1 MVAPLVFN
9 DTPKKPVVTASA
21 PKPLDFGGVNP
32 SPKQPTH
39 SNKLAFGESEDSR
52 RGSPENALAALQV
65 GAPKALD
72 FGSIPSQ
79 AKPPAPVK
87 ASGPVQTRA
96 SFIDPSDSDVPHVLK
111 LMETANPTLFCDPT
125 RRMKAEVQV
134 KQLLPLTIN
143 VVLTWGDK
151 PLSFLASQ
159 TTSVTNLVREISNM
173 RAYELIEEAQKALVA
188 TPTLFQ
194 RLKGEDH
201 VLLFKPKLAVIR
213 SNIGR
218 WLSEADRLINDA
230 TRTETQMTTCMATF
244 GAVLTFLGQ
253 IPDNSL
259 EMASNQRRMTLQQ
272 AAMQAQSLVLQ
283 VDQQRKSLYTLKNA
297 LDAFLDVQLP
307 AYETAKSV
315 R

>member
-1 MVAPLVFN
+1 MTAPLVFN
-9 DTPKKPVVTASA
+9 EQPKKPVVTTGAS
-21 PKPLDFGGVNP
+21 KPLDFGGVKTP
-32 SPKQPTH
+32 STSQGQTARLVFGDTPRPRQQPVP
-39 SNKLAFGESEDSR
+39 D
-52 RGSPENALAALQV
+52 AAPRV
-65 GAPKALD
+65 VKPAPLD
-72 FGSIPSQ
+72 FSSVPTR
-79 AKPPAPVK
+79 AAPVVPPPVP
-87 ASGPVQTRA
+87 AGPVQTRA
-96 SFIDPSDSDVPHVLK
+96 AFIDHTDSDVPLVMK
-111 LMETANPTLFCDPT
+111 LMESANPTMFHDPS

-143 VVLTWGDK
+143 VVMVWGDK

-188 TPTLFQ
+188 TPSLFQ

-201 VLLFKPKLAVIR
+201 VMLFKPKLAVIR

-218 WLSEADRLINDA
+218 WLSEADRLVQDT
-230 TRTETQMTTCMATF
+230 TRTEVQMTTCMATF

-259 EMASNQRRMTLQQ
+259 EMATNQRRMTLQQ

-297 LDAFLDVQLP
+297 LDAFLDVTLP
-307 AYETAKSV
+307 AYETAKAS